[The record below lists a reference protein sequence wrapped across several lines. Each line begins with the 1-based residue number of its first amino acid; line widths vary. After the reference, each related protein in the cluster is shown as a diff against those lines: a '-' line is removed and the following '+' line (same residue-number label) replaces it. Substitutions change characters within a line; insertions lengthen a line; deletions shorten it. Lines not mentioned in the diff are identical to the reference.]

1 MKVSMNKF
9 FKLFLILL
17 LISMC
22 SNQDSGLVATLEK
35 EKTISEEEQVPPKED
50 HPKILT
56 ECLRGKGYKIQTPFD
71 IEDMKETLD
80 SFSKEMTRQ
89 EKIVFQ
95 EDLRLC
101 IQENDLW
108 SDRRTLNPE
117 VMAELYDNNLELA
130 QCLREKGV
138 DVADPT
144 QENPKVDLKNTE
156 LEREDLKEKLDEC
169 GSKGLKLVRGQ
180 P

>member
-1 MKVSMNKF
+1 
-9 FKLFLILL
+9 
-17 LISMC
+17 
-22 SNQDSGLVATLEK
+22 
-35 EKTISEEEQVPPKED
+35 
-50 HPKILT
+50 
-56 ECLRGKGYKIQTPFD
+56 
-71 IEDMKETLD
+71 MKETLD

-117 VMAELYDNNLELA
+117 VMADLYDNNLELA

-144 QENPKVDLKNTE
+144 QENPKVDLKNME

-169 GSKGLKLVRGQ
+169 GSRGLKLVRGKK
-180 P
+180 